1 MEEKSEKIRAGR
13 NRTIT
18 LSDEERTRLR
28 GRLLTIDERSRSTEC
43 LDRTI
48 NSDLLTVLPHLPDS
62 FADLIIIDPP
72 YNLTKNFGGK
82 VFNERKDDAYEEYLM
97 TWFPQVCRKLKPTGS
112 LYMCGDWKC
121 TSALQRVIERELT
134 ILNRITWQREKGRGA

>member
-1 MEEKSEKIRAGR
+1 MEEKIRAAR

-18 LSDEERTRLR
+18 LSDEDKERLR
-28 GRLLTIDERSRSTEC
+28 KRLVTGGDF

-48 NSDLLTVLPHLPDS
+48 HADLLTALPRLPDE

-82 VFNERKDDAYEEYLM
+82 VFSERKDDAYEEYLT
-97 TWFPQVCRKLKPTGS
+97 TWFSDVCRKL
-112 LYMCGDWKC
+112 
-121 TSALQRVIERELT
+121 
-134 ILNRITWQREKGRGA
+134 